1 MMGHLG
7 VAASA
12 SNVLIDWHVRPFFRS
27 ACRAHKRHL
36 ALLCSRHQ
44 VLHGNLEIH
53 AGDGAICIETG
64 KSMRMT
70 LSSAWESRKPYS
82 WQYRLHGNPKIHADD
97 AAVRIGIQKTMQLA
111 MPSAWEPRN

>member
-64 KSMRMT
+64 KSMWMT
-70 LSSAWESRKPYS
+70 LSSAWESRNLC
-82 WQYRLHGNPKIHADD
+82 RRRCHLHRNRKIYADD
-97 AAVRIGIQKTMQLA
+97 VVVCMGIEKTMQLA
-111 MPSAWEPRN
+111 VPSA